1 MLKPVCAP
9 SSRASASIWTTSS
22 RVGAMISTRG
32 AVAPE
37 RAGAG
42 WRRQRVNA
50 AIRNAAVLP
59 VPVWDWP
66 ATSLPRRA
74 RGSAASWVGVPATTP
89 ASSIPRRTG
98 SGRSSAANARGL
110 IVPGP
115 RGAPARAASF
125 ARVLGEPGPRL
136 LTSADA
142 PRDDA
147 QLVEDAERAGH
158 ERLVHDVGRRRQ
170 DRRDDEVDQHRVL

>member
-1 MLKPVCAP
+1 RP
-9 SSRASASIWTTSS
+9 TGS
-22 RVGAMISTRG
+22 RVGAMSSTRG

-74 RGSAASWVGVPATTP
+74 RGSAASWIGVPATKP

-125 ARVLGEPGPRL
+125 ARVLGERGLRL
-136 LTSADA
+136 LTSEDA
-142 PRDDA
+142 RRDDA
-147 QLVEDAERAGH
+147 QLGEG
-158 ERLVHDVGRRRQ
+158 GGG
-170 DRRDDEVDQHRVL
+170 